1 MSKPL
6 AHGHCRV
13 FYRES
18 GNAQSVPSSAPQ
30 SLPADQ
36 LAALAERLLVDQD
49 NFLGVVD
56 RNDLILQCYVAD
68 DPELATLELIYPD
81 AGGCLRLTLPQS
93 EVLQRLEALP
103 ELFDESLLE
112 GAQYIA

>member
-1 MSKPL
+1 MISPL
-6 AHGHCRV
+6 HPDYYRV
-13 FYRES
+13 FYRDS

-36 LAALAERLLVDQD
+36 LVELAERLLVDQD

-68 DPELATLELIYPD
+68 DSELVTLELIYPD
-81 AGGCLRLTLPQS
+81 STGCLRLTLPRS
-93 EVLQRLEALP
+93 EVLQQLETLP
-103 ELFDESLLE
+103 ELFDESLLK